1 MDGQLA
7 HQVWEVVPR
16 LKGKT
21 VFGIKTIFKRKIV
34 KDGRM
39 EKYKYRFVAQGFR
52 QIKTIHYDESSSPTP
67 SQASIRILTRIA
79 AVKN

>member
-1 MDGQLA
+1 MTKTWRSEKDGQLA

-34 KDGRM
+34 KDGRI
-39 EKYKYRFVAQGFR
+39 EKYNADSWLRDSDK
-52 QIKTIHYDESSSPTP
+52 
-67 SQASIRILTRIA
+67 
-79 AVKN
+79 